1 MRVQFAK
8 RVDNMKGSEIREAIK
23 LTLKPGMISFAGGL
37 PAPEMFPVQEMKDA
51 ANHVLDEA
59 GAVAMQYATT
69 EGFDPLREKIAVRM
83 KAKYAIDTVPQQILI
98 TNGSQQGLDFSAKLF
113 LDEGDVVLFESPSYM
128 GCLLY
133 TSRCV

>member
-83 KAKYAIDTVPQQILI
+83 KTK
-98 TNGSQQGLDFSAKLF
+98 
-113 LDEGDVVLFESPSYM
+113 
-128 GCLLY
+128 
-133 TSRCV
+133 

>member
-51 ANHVLDEA
+51 AN
-59 GAVAMQYATT
+59 
-69 EGFDPLREKIAVRM
+69 
-83 KAKYAIDTVPQQILI
+83 
-98 TNGSQQGLDFSAKLF
+98 
-113 LDEGDVVLFESPSYM
+113 
-128 GCLLY
+128 LY
-133 TSRCV
+133 